1 MAESTKTSAAATL
14 AKIEEAKALLKNG
27 TTETMNQMIKAL
39 EDAMK
44 TLVARGDVKE
54 LKALIDTYEKE
65 ELKEADYTTST
76 WSAYE
81 TALNAANAIVKDNS
95 DSDQTQVDAAKKALE
110 DAHKALEKRGNTDAL
125 KALVEKYKD
134 LKEADYTHDTWVVFK
149 EAFDAAKAIVA
160 DNSDSTQAQVDAAK
174 EALEN
179 AYNALKE
186 APENPQLDTSRLEKA
201 IADAKAV
208 VKESYTTDSYN
219 AMKVVLDEAEDL
231 LKEEAQDQD
240 TIDAKTEALNAAIE
254 ALVKRGDVKELSELV
269 KAYEEEKLNEE
280 VYTTSTWSV
289 YQTAL
294 DAAKAIIKDNSNS
307 DQEKVDAAKTALE
320 AAKEALEERG
330 NTDSLKELV
339 TVCEELKKEDFTAD
353 TWKVFENALDAAKVI
368 VEDNSDSNQ
377 TQVDAAKE
385 ALQKA
390 KDDLKEAEKPVDK
403 SKLEEAYN
411 KYKDLKNDG
420 YTENSWKTFKNAL
433 DAAKA
438 VLEYEDATAEQV
450 DAALAQLEKA
460 VSGLKKA
467 PIDGSG
473 NNQGGQN
480 NNQKPSTGGSG
491 SNGSVKTG
499 DSSDVMLWGIF
510 AAAAL
515 MAGVVVKKKK
525 A

>member
-1 MAESTKTSAAATL
+1 
-14 AKIEEAKALLKNG
+14 
-27 TTETMNQMIKAL
+27 MNQMIKAL

-110 DAHKALEKRGNTDAL
+110 DAHKALGKRGNTDAL
-125 KALVEKYKD
+125 KVLVEEYKD

-160 DNSDSTQAQVDAAK
+160 DNSDSTQAQVDAVK
-174 EALEN
+174 EALKN
-179 AYNALKE
+179 AYNTLEE

-201 IADAKAV
+201 IANAKAV

-294 DAAKAIIKDNSNS
+294 DAAKAIITDNSNS

-339 TVCEELKKEDFTAD
+339 KVCEELKEEDFTAD
-353 TWKVFENALDAAKVI
+353 TWNAFEKALDAAKAI

-403 SKLEEAYN
+403 SKVEEAYN

-433 DAAKA
+433 DATKA

>member
-1 MAESTKTSAAATL
+1 M
-14 AKIEEAKALLKNG
+14 
-27 TTETMNQMIKAL
+27 
-39 EDAMK
+39 
-44 TLVARGDVKE
+44 
-54 LKALIDTYEKE
+54 
-65 ELKEADYTTST
+65 
-76 WSAYE
+76 
-81 TALNAANAIVKDNS
+81 
-95 DSDQTQVDAAKKALE
+95 
-110 DAHKALEKRGNTDAL
+110 
-125 KALVEKYKD
+125 
-134 LKEADYTHDTWVVFK
+134 
-149 EAFDAAKAIVA
+149 
-160 DNSDSTQAQVDAAK
+160 
-174 EALEN
+174 
-179 AYNALKE
+179 
-186 APENPQLDTSRLEKA
+186 
-201 IADAKAV
+201 
-208 VKESYTTDSYN
+208 
-219 AMKVVLDEAEDL
+219 
-231 LKEEAQDQD
+231 
-240 TIDAKTEALNAAIE
+240 NAAIE

-339 TVCEELKKEDFTAD
+339 TVCEELKEEDFTAD

-438 VLEYEDATAEQV
+438 VLEYEGCDGRAGRCSTCTIRKSSQWI
-450 DAALAQLEKA
+450 EK
-460 VSGLKKA
+460 
-467 PIDGSG
+467 
-473 NNQGGQN
+473 
-480 NNQKPSTGGSG
+480 ST
-491 SNGSVKTG
+491 N
-499 DSSDVMLWGIF
+499 
-510 AAAAL
+510 
-515 MAGVVVKKKK
+515 
-525 A
+525 

>member
-1 MAESTKTSAAATL
+1 M
-14 AKIEEAKALLKNG
+14 
-27 TTETMNQMIKAL
+27 
-39 EDAMK
+39 
-44 TLVARGDVKE
+44 KE

-81 TALNAANAIVKDNS
+81 TALNTANAIVKDNS

-110 DAHKALEKRGNTDAL
+110 DAHKALEKRGDTDAL

-149 EAFDAAKAIVA
+149 EAY
-160 DNSDSTQAQVDAAK
+160 DAAK

-186 APENPQLDTSRLEKA
+186 APENPKLDTSRLEKA

-219 AMKVVLDEAEDL
+219 AMKAVLDEAEDL

-269 KAYEEEKLNEE
+269 KAYEEEKLNEG

-289 YQTAL
+289 YQTAF

-320 AAKEALEERG
+320 VAKEALEERG

-339 TVCEELKKEDFTAD
+339 TVCEELKEEDFTAD
-353 TWKVFENALDAAKVI
+353 TWKVFENALDAAKAI
-368 VEDNSDSNQ
+368 VADNSDSNQ

-390 KDDLKEAEKPVDK
+390 KDDLKEAEKPVNR

-473 NNQGGQN
+473 NNQGAQN